1 MMKKV
6 VLILTIL
13 LGVLSAWGQRQVAIV
28 NDSQGSRLTIDGKAF
43 FVNGMN
49 WDYFPI
55 GTNYTYSLWNQP
67 EDVIREAL
75 DSEMSLLK
83 KMGVNVI
90 RQYAGVPSR
99 WVQYIFEHYGI
110 YTMINHSFG
119 RYGLTLNGIDHSH
132 TDYTTDEVWEHLLRE
147 AEDLAYTYRNTPG
160 LLLYL
165 LGNENNYGL
174 FWGGAETED
183 IPLADSKSHQ
193 QARAM
198 YSLMNEAAVRIKN
211 IDSSRPVAICNG
223 DLMFLDII
231 AEMCSDVD
239 VFGINSYRGKSFD
252 RLFSDVKEKYNK
264 PVVLTE
270 FGADAFNTIT
280 GQEAQQEQ
288 AEILLSNWH
297 EIYQNAAGM
306 GLSGNCIGG
315 FTFQFSDGWWKYE
328 QQKNLD
334 VHDTHASWANGG
346 YDFDYVKGQNNM
358 NEEWFGICAKG
369 QPDARGLYPLQPRLA
384 YEVLK
389 QVHRLSPYAVA
400 PSALEKHFKE
410 INIHHIN
417 Q

>member
-1 MMKKV
+1 MVKKV
-6 VLILTIL
+6 VLILAIL
-13 LGVLSAWGQRQVAIV
+13 LGTLTVWGQHRVAIV
-28 NDSQGSRLTIDGKAF
+28 NDSEGSRLTIDGKAF
-43 FVNGMN
+43 FVKGMN

-75 DSEMSLLK
+75 DSEMTLLK
-83 KMGVNVI
+83 NMGVNVI
-90 RQYAGVPSR
+90 RQYAAVPPH
-99 WVQYIFEHYGI
+99 WVQYIYEHYGI

-119 RYGLTLNGIDHSH
+119 RYGLTLDGIDHSH
-132 TDYTTDEVWEHLLRE
+132 TDYTMDEVWDYLLRE

-160 LLLYL
+160 LLFYL

-183 IPLADSKSHQ
+183 IPLADSQSYQ
-193 QARAM
+193 QARSM
-198 YSLMNEAAVRIKN
+198 YSLMNEAAVRIKE
-211 IDSSRPVAICNG
+211 IDPSRPVAICNG
-223 DLMFLDII
+223 DLMFLDVI

-239 VFGINSYRGKSFD
+239 ILGVNSYRGKSFD
-252 RLFSDVKEKYNK
+252 RLFSDVKKKYGK

-288 AEILLSNWH
+288 ADILLCNWH

-306 GLSGNCIGG
+306 GFSGNCIGG

-328 QQKNLD
+328 QLKNLD

-346 YDFDYVKGQNNM
+346 YEFDYVKGQNNM

-369 QPDARGLYPLQPRLA
+369 QTDARGLYSLHPRQA
-384 YEVLK
+384 FEVLK
-389 QVHRLSPYAVA
+389 QVHCLSPYGVT

-410 INIHHIN
+410 INIHHNN

>member
-1 MMKKV
+1 MKKV

-13 LGVLSAWGQRQVAIV
+13 LGVVSAWGQRQVAIV

-183 IPLADSKSHQ
+183 IPLADSKNHQ

-198 YSLMNEAAVRIKN
+198 YSLMNEAAVCIKN

-334 VHDTHASWANGG
+334 IHDTHASWANGG

-389 QVHRLSPYAVA
+389 KVHRLSPYAVT